1 MLLPL
6 RGVLLSF
13 FDTHSSYSMLYNIR
27 RMNLIPYLYHSFCL
41 FSLIPPRSKPIQIQ
55 TNVNLVHKSVG
66 SAFIYQKAQRMKDK
80 EFEHIAPV
88 LRQRSVDTARS
99 LGLDAD
105 DAEDVAQDALLRLW
119 SLRGELHVGRVEALV
134 VTVARNLSIDIH
146 RRRRTVPMDSR
157 PIIDELHTQPDT
169 LMEVADDERWLEQRM
184 QALPSTEFQVLH
196 LRQVERKTDQQI
208 AAILGI
214 GIASV
219 PTLLS
224 RARRKLMQAMLA
236 RQRKE

>member
-1 MLLPL
+1 
-6 RGVLLSF
+6 
-13 FDTHSSYSMLYNIR
+13 
-27 RMNLIPYLYHSFCL
+27 
-41 FSLIPPRSKPIQIQ
+41 
-55 TNVNLVHKSVG
+55 
-66 SAFIYQKAQRMKDK
+66 MKDK

-119 SLRGELHVGRVEALV
+119 SLRGELMMVRVEALV

-184 QALPSTEFQVLH
+184 QALPSTEYQVLQLPGGTQDRPADSRNTQYRCRFGAH
-196 LRQVERKTDQQI
+196 AALPSTSQTD
-208 AAILGI
+208 AGNA
-214 GIASV
+214 
-219 PTLLS
+219 
-224 RARRKLMQAMLA
+224 
-236 RQRKE
+236 

>member
-1 MLLPL
+1 ML
-6 RGVLLSF
+6 F
-13 FDTHSSYSMLYNIR
+13 YS
-27 RMNLIPYLYHSFCL
+27 P
-41 FSLIPPRSKPIQIQ
+41 QIQ
-55 TNVNLVHKSVG
+55 TNVNLVHKSVA

-134 VTVARNLSIDIH
+134 VTMARNLSIDIH

-184 QALPSTEFQVLH
+184 QALPSTEYQVLH

-208 AAILGI
+208 AAILSI

-236 RQRKE
+236 RQRKG

>member
-1 MLLPL
+1 
-6 RGVLLSF
+6 
-13 FDTHSSYSMLYNIR
+13 
-27 RMNLIPYLYHSFCL
+27 
-41 FSLIPPRSKPIQIQ
+41 
-55 TNVNLVHKSVG
+55 
-66 SAFIYQKAQRMKDK
+66 MKDK

-134 VTVARNLSIDIH
+134 VTMARNLSIDIH

-184 QALPSTEFQVLH
+184 QALPSTEYQVLH

-214 GIASV
+214 GIVSV

-236 RQRKE
+236 RQRKG

>member
-1 MLLPL
+1 
-6 RGVLLSF
+6 
-13 FDTHSSYSMLYNIR
+13 
-27 RMNLIPYLYHSFCL
+27 
-41 FSLIPPRSKPIQIQ
+41 
-55 TNVNLVHKSVG
+55 
-66 SAFIYQKAQRMKDK
+66 MKDK

-184 QALPSTEFQVLH
+184 QALPSTEYQVLH
-196 LRQVERKTDQQI
+196 QVERKTDQQI

-214 GIASV
+214 GVGSV

>member
-1 MLLPL
+1 
-6 RGVLLSF
+6 
-13 FDTHSSYSMLYNIR
+13 
-27 RMNLIPYLYHSFCL
+27 
-41 FSLIPPRSKPIQIQ
+41 
-55 TNVNLVHKSVG
+55 
-66 SAFIYQKAQRMKDK
+66 MKDK

-105 DAEDVAQDALLRLW
+105 DAELKM
-119 SLRGELHVGRVEALV
+119 ERVEALV

-184 QALPSTEFQVLH
+184 QALPSTEYQVLH

-208 AAILGI
+208 AAILCI

>member
-1 MLLPL
+1 
-6 RGVLLSF
+6 
-13 FDTHSSYSMLYNIR
+13 
-27 RMNLIPYLYHSFCL
+27 
-41 FSLIPPRSKPIQIQ
+41 
-55 TNVNLVHKSVG
+55 
-66 SAFIYQKAQRMKDK
+66 MKDK

-119 SLRGELHVGRVEALV
+119 SLRGELKMERVEALV

-184 QALPSTEFQVLH
+184 QALPSTEYQVLH
-196 LRQVERKTDQQI
+196 LRQVECKTDQQI

-236 RQRKE
+236 RQRKELTVI